1 MDTDIKKINN
11 DNSNDE
17 QEQNIAIEKTDNG
30 ISEEHD
36 QDITSPFSVKN
47 IKITNAPI
55 LLASLINRLKRD
67 EIDLNPDFQRHAN
80 LWTINQMSR
89 LIESIL
95 LKLPLPI
102 FYFDVSDSD
111 KWIVVD
117 GLQRIS
123 TIKKFFID
131 NSFKLKNMEFLDEL
145 NGKSYDELDR
155 KYARTVDETLLLTY
169 QIEAQTPKE
178 VRYSI
183 FNRINTGG
191 LPLKA
196 QEIRQALNQ
205 KGGGVKFLKQIV
217 EEELIFKKVV
227 GISNKRMAGQELVLR
242 FVAFKILN
250 DDKFKIMSSFLD
262 LAMEEVDSANP
273 QDLDKLKESLI
284 NTLEFSEKI
293 LGKGH
298 KFSRFIADENKNK
311 VVNLSLFDVLT
322 VCFDEI
328 EDQELFLNNKDF
340 FVTKFKELLKDEN
353 GNFFVS
359 ITKGT
364 SGKWAKET
372 RFSIIRKLIKQTLTP
387 KELRDKEAI

>member
-145 NGKSYDELDR
+145 NGKNYDELDR
-155 KYARTVDETLLLTY
+155 RYARTVDETLLLTY

>member
-1 MDTDIKKINN
+1 MNTNTNTDIEITE
-11 DNSNDE
+11 DSISE
-17 QEQNIAIEKTDNG
+17 QEQE
-30 ISEEHD
+30 
-36 QDITSPFSVKN
+36 ITNPFSVKD
-47 IKITNAPI
+47 IKITNTPI

-67 EIDLNPDFQRHAN
+67 EIDLNPEFQRHAN

-117 GLQRIS
+117 GLQRLS
-123 TIKKFFID
+123 TIKRFFID
-131 NSFKLKNMEFLDEL
+131 KNFKLKNMEFLDKL
-145 NGKSYDELDR
+145 NGKSFDELDR
-155 KYARTVDETLLLTY
+155 RYVRTVDETLLLTY

-205 KGGGVKFLKQIV
+205 KGNGVKFLKEVV
-217 EEELIFKKVV
+217 EDSVFKKVV

-242 FVAFKILN
+242 FVAFKIL
-250 DDKFKIMSSFLD
+250 DDTQFKTMSNFLD
-262 LAMEEVDSANP
+262 LAMDAVDKTDV
-273 QDLDKLKESLI
+273 QDLNKLKESLI
-284 NTLEFSEKI
+284 SILEFSEEI
-293 LGKGH
+293 LGKNH
-298 KFSRFIADENKNK
+298 KFSRSIADPDKNK
-311 VVNLSLFDVLT
+311 LVNLSLFDVLT

-328 EDQELFLNNKDF
+328 EDQPLFSKNKDF
-340 FVTKFKELLKDEN
+340 FVTELKVLLEDEN
-353 GNFFVS
+353 DIFFES

-364 SGKWAKET
+364 SGKMAKET
-372 RFSIIRKLIKQTLTP
+372 RFSTIRKLIKQTLVP
-387 KELRDKEAI
+387 VELREGK

>member
-1 MDTDIKKINN
+1 MDTDIEIT
-11 DNSNDE
+11 DDDISE
-17 QEQNIAIEKTDNG
+17 QEQE
-30 ISEEHD
+30 
-36 QDITSPFSVKN
+36 ITSPFSVKD

-55 LLASLINRLKRD
+55 LLASLINRLKKD
-67 EIDLNPDFQRHAN
+67 EIDLNPEFQRHAN

-102 FYFDVSDSD
+102 FYFDVSDSG

-117 GLQRIS
+117 GLQRLS
-123 TIKKFFID
+123 TIKRFFINKD
-131 NSFKLKNMEFLDEL
+131 FKLKNMEFLDGL
-145 NGKSYDELDR
+145 NGKDYNELER
-155 KYARTVDETLLLTY
+155 RYVRTVDETLLLTY
-169 QIEAQTPKE
+169 QIEEQTPKE

-205 KGGGVKFLKQIV
+205 KSGGVKFLKEVV
-217 EEELIFKKVV
+217 ENSVFKRVV

-242 FVAFKILN
+242 FVAFKILK
-250 DDKFKIMSSFLD
+250 DTQFKIMSNFLD
-262 LAMEEVDSANP
+262 LAMEEVDKIDVQN
-273 QDLDKLKESLI
+273 LNKLKENLI
-284 NTLEFSEKI
+284 NVLEFSEEI
-293 LGKGH
+293 LGENH
-298 KFSRFIADENKNK
+298 KFSRSIADQTKNK
-311 VVNLSLFDVLT
+311 LVNFSLFDVLT

-328 EDQELFLNNKDF
+328 EDQSLFLNHKDF
-340 FVTKFKELLKDEN
+340 FVTELKGLLKNEN
-353 GNFFVS
+353 GIFFKS

-372 RFSIIRKLIKQTLTP
+372 RFSIIRQLIKQTLMP
-387 KELRDKEAI
+387 VELRGGII

>member
-1 MDTDIKKINN
+1 MDTDIEIT
-11 DNSNDE
+11 DDDISE
-17 QEQNIAIEKTDNG
+17 QEQE
-30 ISEEHD
+30 
-36 QDITSPFSVKN
+36 ITSPFSVKD

-55 LLASLINRLKRD
+55 LLASLINRLKKD
-67 EIDLNPDFQRHAN
+67 EIDLNPEFQRHAN

-102 FYFDVSDSD
+102 FYFDVSDSG

-117 GLQRIS
+117 GLQRLS
-123 TIKKFFID
+123 TIKRFFINKD
-131 NSFKLKNMEFLDEL
+131 FKLKNMEFLDGL
-145 NGKSYDELDR
+145 NGKDYNELER
-155 KYARTVDETLLLTY
+155 RYVRTVDETLLLTY
-169 QIEAQTPKE
+169 QIEEQTPKE

-205 KGGGVKFLKQIV
+205 KSGGVNFLKEVV
-217 EEELIFKKVV
+217 ENSVFKRVV

-242 FVAFKILN
+242 FVAFKILK
-250 DDKFKIMSSFLD
+250 DTQFKIMSNFLD
-262 LAMEEVDSANP
+262 LAMEEVDKIDVQN
-273 QDLDKLKESLI
+273 LNKLKENLI
-284 NTLEFSEKI
+284 NVLEFSEEI
-293 LGKGH
+293 LGENH
-298 KFSRFIADENKNK
+298 KFSRSIADQTKNK
-311 VVNLSLFDVLT
+311 LVNFSLFDVLT

-328 EDQELFLNNKDF
+328 EDQSLFLNHKDF
-340 FVTKFKELLKDEN
+340 FVTELKGLLKNEN
-353 GNFFVS
+353 GIFFKS

-372 RFSIIRKLIKQTLTP
+372 RFSIIRQLIKQTLMP
-387 KELRDKEAI
+387 VELRGGII